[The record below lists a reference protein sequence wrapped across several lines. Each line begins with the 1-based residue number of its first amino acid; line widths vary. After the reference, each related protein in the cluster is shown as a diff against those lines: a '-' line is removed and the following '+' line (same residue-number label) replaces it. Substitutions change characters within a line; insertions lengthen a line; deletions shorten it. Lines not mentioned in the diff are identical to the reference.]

1 MLKSGIRIA
10 QPAPKIDL
18 LLQEEFKTLFETQAR
33 QMELLDDFLDKL
45 KNQNTA
51 FEG

>member
-1 MLKSGIRIA
+1 MLKAELELRSLH
-10 QPAPKIDL
+10 QKMDL